1 MRAAIAA
8 PILYPLTIPQV
19 FYLTSEEFGHSYT
32 AAEFA
37 TLDDAQDA
45 LSRLYDALEDCRG
58 SGYSI
63 RCAILELEEQINSHT
78 FALECEE

>member
-1 MRAAIAA
+1 M
-8 PILYPLTIPQV
+8 
-19 FYLTSEEFGHSYT
+19 FYLTAEECGHT
-32 AAEFA
+32 DTVAEFA
-37 TLDDAQDA
+37 TLEDAQDA

-63 RCAILELEEQINSHT
+63 RCAISELEEQINSHI